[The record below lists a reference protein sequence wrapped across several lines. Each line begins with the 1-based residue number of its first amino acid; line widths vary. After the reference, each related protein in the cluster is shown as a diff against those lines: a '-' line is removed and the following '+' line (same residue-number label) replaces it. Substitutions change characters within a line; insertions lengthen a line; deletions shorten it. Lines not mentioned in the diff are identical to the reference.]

1 MIKRIANYLG
11 DPNNVRTLKKVLY
24 VTLVVV
30 FGADFLAY
38 REHVAFIWDKIPG
51 WSAAYGF
58 VSCVLLIIVSKF
70 LGHEWLYKE
79 EDYYDD

>member
-11 DPNNVRTLKKVLY
+11 DPNNVRALKILLY
-24 VTLVVV
+24 VTLIVV
-30 FGADFLAY
+30 FVADFLAH
-38 REHVAFIWDKIPG
+38 REHAAFIWDKIPG

-79 EDYYDD
+79 EDYYD